1 MLVHSRIGMPELKV
15 KGFGFVELLL
25 LLLLLLH
32 LVWSFGEFL
41 FCSKVWGLFF
51 AWVLSCLFLLFWKA
65 RDCLNLKK
73 IIIIIETVVAFVYSE
88 DPRGFSPEGEAT
100 CPTGS

>member
-1 MLVHSRIGMPELKV
+1 MLVHSRTGMPELKV

-32 LVWSFGEFL
+32 LVWSFGEFVL
-41 FCSKVWGLFF
+41 FEGLGAFLCLGFVMFVFVILESKRLPKF
-51 AWVLSCLFLLFWKA
+51 
-65 RDCLNLKK
+65 KK
-73 IIIIIETVVAFVYSE
+73 IIIIIIETVVAFVYPE

>member
-15 KGFGFVELLL
+15 KGFGFVEFLL

-41 FCSKVWGLFF
+41 FCLKVWGLFF
-51 AWVLSCLFLLFWKA
+51 AWVLFSLFLLFCKEA
-65 RDCLNLKK
+65 RDCLNLKI
-73 IIIIIETVVAFVYSE
+73 IIIIIETVVAFVH
-88 DPRGFSPEGEAT
+88 P
-100 CPTGS
+100 